1 MQLVTV
7 TVEVVEVVT
16 ILVVEPLVIVE
27 VIGQTVVVV

>member
-7 TVEVVEVVT
+7 TVEVVEVVM

-27 VIGQTVVVV
+27 VTGQTVVVV

>member
-16 ILVVEPLVIVE
+16 ILVAEPLVIVE
-27 VIGQTVVVV
+27 VTGQTVVVV